1 MGRRARNLLAQKLRI
16 LRMINGWSQEQLA
29 EVAGVHRTFISLVE
43 RSECNISLDNLEKIA
58 DAFGLSVPELLGVP
72 DAAALG
78 EQLLTLM
85 AGKRKTSSAD

>member
-1 MGRRARNLLAQKLRI
+1 MGRSARNLLAQKLRI

-29 EVAGVHRTFISLVE
+29 EAAGVHRTFISLVE

-58 DAFGLSVPELLGVP
+58 DAFSLSVPELLGTP

-78 EQLLTLM
+78 EKFLTMLNSNK
-85 AGKRKTSSAD
+85 KREPG

>member
-1 MGRRARNLLAQKLRI
+1 
-16 LRMINGWSQEQLA
+16 MINGWSQEQLA
-29 EVAGVHRTFISLVE
+29 EAAGVHRTFISLVE